1 MIRVLLTMLVKA
13 LLETACVLLAVAAVM
28 LVFSFR
34 IGRRLVTTTDDPLER
49 LSARAV
55 QLSSFFP
62 RREPVP
68 VPDVMEDEEYDDA

>member
-1 MIRVLLTMLVKA
+1 MIRVFLTMLVKA

-49 LSARAV
+49 LSGRAV

-62 RREPVP
+62 RRVPAP
-68 VPDVMEDEEYDDA
+68 VPDVVEDEEYEDA

>member
-34 IGRRLVTTTDDPLER
+34 IGRRLVTTTEDPLER
-49 LSARAV
+49 LSSRAV

-62 RREPVP
+62 RREVEEE
-68 VPDVMEDEEYDDA
+68 EDD

>member
-1 MIRVLLTMLVKA
+1 MLRVLLTMLVKA

-49 LSARAV
+49 LSSRAA
-55 QLSSFFP
+55 QLNAFFP
-62 RREPVP
+62 RREV
-68 VPDVMEDEEYDDA
+68 EEEETDD